1 LPLSIIMEKCLE
13 QIFILVQ
20 ASTIDMNTW
29 RFKMQKPVRRQVITW
44 NYNMSLKLEPGMV
57 KCIFPFT
64 HANKPQQFNCKMNV
78 VLVNFEKKHEDEC
91 KHSSSLCMN
100 GSFHSSNVRMKKT
113 NCIYMF
119 LINRSIKITDNYFIL
134 SLKIYGFFSILE
146 LTKTSWNTI

>member
-1 LPLSIIMEKCLE
+1 MEKDLNADPTLPLSIIMEKCLE

-57 KCIFPFT
+57 KCISPFT

-91 KHSSSLCMN
+91 KHSS
-100 GSFHSSNVRMKKT
+100 NVKMKKT
-113 NCIYMF
+113 NCICMF
-119 LINRSIKITDNYFIL
+119 LINRSIKIMDNYFIL
-134 SLKIYGFFSILE
+134 SLKIYGFFFRIII
-146 LTKTSWNTI
+146 N